1 MELTDQQ
8 LPAPRW
14 FTIAAIAALLW
25 EILGCYLYYM
35 RVTIDRAALPTDQI
49 RIFDA
54 TPTWVLAAFAI
65 AVWVGLAGAILLVM
79 RRRLAEPLL
88 AISLV
93 ALAVQNSAFLLVPAL
108 RNLTSSDDL
117 LLPVV
122 ILVVCYGIWHL
133 ARLARRSGWLR

>member
-1 MELTDQQ
+1 MDQINSGQ
-8 LPAPRW
+8 PVPRW
-14 FTIAAIAALLW
+14 FTVAALGALLW

-35 RVTIDRAALPTDQI
+35 RVTIDRAALPADQM

-54 TPTWVLAAFAI
+54 TPAWVLAAFAI
-65 AVWVGLAGAILLVM
+65 AVWIGLAGAILLVL

-88 AISLV
+88 AVSLV
-93 ALAVQNSAFLLVPAL
+93 ALAAQNSAFLLVPEL

-117 LLPVV
+117 LLPVI

-133 ARLARRSGWLR
+133 ARLARKAGWLR